1 MFCHPDGGAAPAG
14 TRVGHALGTRRAPR
28 GRLSVLALVSG
39 GEAGKASGGENRRP
53 GTRRDVTVPQTP
65 GMRFLPH
72 CSGKLGAKSGALWKV
87 KLATEKAEERRVL
100 LQFFFKIFL
109 NGVEDAASVAEIAQ
123 LGER

>member
-53 GTRRDVTVPQTP
+53 GTRRDVTVLRRQEC
-65 GMRFLPH
+65 GFFLT
-72 CSGKLGAKSGALWKV
+72 ALESPE
-87 KLATEKAEERRVL
+87 LKAAHFGR
-100 LQFFFKIFL
+100 
-109 NGVEDAASVAEIAQ
+109 
-123 LGER
+123 